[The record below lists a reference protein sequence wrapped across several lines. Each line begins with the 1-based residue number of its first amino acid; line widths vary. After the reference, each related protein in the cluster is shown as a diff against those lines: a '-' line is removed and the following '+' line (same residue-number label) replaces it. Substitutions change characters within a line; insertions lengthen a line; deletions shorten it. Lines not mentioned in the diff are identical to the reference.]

1 MKQNSIYQ
9 KDEFE
14 GIYSDNLQL
23 LMQINRNIYM

>member
-14 GIYSDNLQL
+14 GTYSDNLQL
-23 LMQINRNIYM
+23 LMQINRNI